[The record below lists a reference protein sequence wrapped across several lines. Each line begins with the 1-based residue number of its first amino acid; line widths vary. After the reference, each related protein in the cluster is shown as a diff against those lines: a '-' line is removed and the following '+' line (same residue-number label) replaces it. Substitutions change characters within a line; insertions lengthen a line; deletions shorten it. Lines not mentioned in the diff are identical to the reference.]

1 MSQAQKTPI
10 AASLNRFAE
19 KKIAEAFQ
27 LYGKSLPASVVSI
40 TNSIVTVKFE
50 LSTSFTL
57 PQVTIPIY
65 GPEYTRYPIQV
76 GCKGVV
82 LAMDASIGGMSGL
95 SDIASPN
102 LAAPANLQAL
112 VFLPIANQGWS
123 NTDDP
128 MAVLHYGPNGVIL
141 RDTGKN
147 SFVIV
152 TPTNVTIIGKSSVT
166 IESGSSVMTLNS
178 SGTYSITGTTGTIQ
192 ASTLNIQDGAH
203 ATNPTTMNQ
212 AWAAMTT
219 WLNSHTHSSSGA
231 GTPSTPFSGGSIAP

>member
-10 AASLNRFAE
+10 AAGLNRFAE

-27 LYGKSLPASVVSI
+27 LYGKSLPASVVSVV
-40 TNSIVTVKFE
+40 NSIVTVKFE
-50 LSTSFTL
+50 LTTGFTL
-57 PQVTIPIY
+57 PQITIPLF
-65 GPEYTRYPIQV
+65 GPEYIRYPIQA

-95 SDIASPN
+95 GNVSAPN

-112 VFLPIANQGWS
+112 VFLPIANQQWS

-128 MAVLHYGPNGVIL
+128 LSLLHYGPNGVIL

-152 TPTNVTIIGKSSVT
+152 TPTGVTIIGKSSVT
-166 IESGSSVMTLNS
+166 VESGSSVMTLNS
-178 SGTYSITGTTGTIQ
+178 NGTYSITGTTGTLQ
-192 ASTLNIQDGAH
+192 ASNLTIQDGAH
-203 ATNPTTMNQ
+203 QTNPSTMNS
-212 AWAAMTT
+212 AWAALVT
-219 WLNSHTHSSSGA
+219 WLNSHTHASGGA
-231 GTPSTPFSGGSIAP
+231 GAPSTPFSGGSIAP

>member
-19 KKIAEAFQ
+19 KKIGEAFQ

-50 LSTSFTL
+50 LSASFTL
-57 PQVTIPIY
+57 PQVTIPLY
-65 GPEYTRYPIQV
+65 GPEYTRYPIQI

-82 LAMDASIGGMSGL
+82 VAMDASIGGMSGL
-95 SDIASPN
+95 GTIASPN
-102 LAAPANLQAL
+102 LATPANLQSL
-112 VFLPIANQGWS
+112 VFLPIANQNWS

-128 MAVLHYGPNGVIL
+128 NSVLHYGPNGVIL
-141 RDTGKN
+141 RDQAKN

-152 TPTNVTIIGKSSVT
+152 TPTSVTVIGKNSVT

-178 SGTYSITGTTGTIQ
+178 SGTYSITGSVGTIQ
-192 ASTLNIQDGAH
+192 AGSLTIQDGAH
-203 ATNPTTMNQ
+203 STSPSTMNS
-212 AWAAMTT
+212 AWAAMTS
-219 WLNSHTHSSSGA
+219 WLNSHTHSSGGS
-231 GTPSTPFSGGSIAP
+231 GTPTTPFSGGSIAP